1 LCAWVCLVHCCIYP
15 PCNCLSSQQV
25 YPQAN
30 RQPDK
35 SFFYQLEGPQF
46 STRAESQLY
55 RSWQASCINMSCLPE
70 AKLAREAELGYAMI
84 CMSTDY
90 DSWHSTNESV
100 SVDMVMGHMRANGE
114 NAKTVVAAVLNALG
128 SDTAKIRK
136 IREGRRWEGQ
146 TKWAAE
152 MTKPE
157 GRNRE
162 TVMGLAWLFPDHF
175 GAENV

>member
-1 LCAWVCLVHCCIYP
+1 
-15 PCNCLSSQQV
+15 
-25 YPQAN
+25 
-30 RQPDK
+30 
-35 SFFYQLEGPQF
+35 
-46 STRAESQLY
+46 
-55 RSWQASCINMSCLPE
+55 
-70 AKLAREAELGYAMI
+70 
-84 CMSTDY
+84 
-90 DSWHSTNESV
+90 
-100 SVDMVMGHMRANGE
+100 MVMGHMRANGE